1 VNNILLLE
9 PFLNEVFNSA
19 DNELVLLGYITP
31 LLKKL
36 TLVELVADGEMVV
49 ASL

>member
-1 VNNILLLE
+1 VNNILLLD
-9 PFLNEVFNSA
+9 PFLNVVFNSA

-36 TLVELVADGEMVV
+36 TLEELDADVE
-49 ASL
+49 